1 MDKAKI
7 RIKDIA
13 EQAGVSVGT
22 VDRVLHNRG
31 DVAKETK
38 MKILEIAKV
47 NNYQPNLIA
56 RALIS
61 KKECVFTAL
70 LPTPT
75 EEDIF
80 WERPLIGIND
90 AALELDQFHVK
101 VEKFFFEHYN
111 EQDFIKQTEDILKL
125 EPSGV
130 VFPPI
135 FKKES
140 LEFIQKLDKKGIPYV
155 FLESKIKES
164 NYLAYVG
171 SDGYHSGRVAANV
184 VDFSIPEEGDILIV
198 NLAKNLENVHHLNKR
213 TQGFLSY
220 FMDHGRNSGLKI
232 NIEIPSSKSKLIEE
246 KLNNVLEKNNNIKAI
261 FTTGSK
267 VYKIAEYLIKYNLDN
282 IVLVGFDP
290 IKKNVEYLNL
300 GKINYLIGQ
309 HPYQQ
314 GFKSIKKLFE
324 HVMLRNEI
332 TRDEILPVDIINRES
347 IKLYNA

>member
-1 MDKAKI
+1 MAKI

-22 VDRVLHNRG
+22 VDRVLHDRG
-31 DVAKETK
+31 DVAEETK
-38 MKILEIAKV
+38 MKILEIARV

-61 KKECVFTAL
+61 KKQCIFAAL

-75 EEDIF
+75 EEDVF
-80 WERPLIGIND
+80 WESHLNGISD

-101 VEKFFFEHYN
+101 VKKFFFEHYN
-111 EQDFIKQTEDILKL
+111 EQNFVKQTEDILKL
-125 EPSGV
+125 NPSGV

-140 LEFIQKLDKKGIPYV
+140 LEFIQKLDIKKIPYV
-155 FLESKIKES
+155 FLESKIKEC

-171 SDGYHSGRVAANV
+171 SDGYHSGRVAANI
-184 VDFSIPEEGDILIV
+184 VDYSIPENGDILII

-232 NIEIPSSKSKLIEE
+232 NIEIPNSESELIQE
-246 KLNNVLEKNNNIKAI
+246 KLNNVLENNNNIKAI
-261 FTTGSK
+261 FITGSK
-267 VYKIAEYLIKYNLDN
+267 VYKIAEYLTKHN
-282 IVLVGFDP
+282 INDIILVGFDP
-290 IKKNVEYLNL
+290 IAKNIKYLNL

-309 HPYQQ
+309 HPYNQ

-324 HVMLRNEI
+324 HIMLHNEI
-332 TRDEILPVDIINRES
+332 TRDEILPVEIINRES
-347 IKLYNA
+347 IKMYNN